1 MYGSIYAEGP
11 CWRSKAVCSLVS
23 HITCDDERRSSET
36 IEGSRTPVPTCKP
49 CCNHG
54 PCGIDPIPV
63 LSAQSRLSPAPR
75 CLCHR
80 RRHCRCRLRRRCRRR
95 RHILY
100 THFTMAQKARSSQRR
115 PCEFG
120 GMQLFA
126 PEAWRA
132 APLALLLTR
141 SAQMAQPTVR
151 LPQLSQRW
159 ARPHWPSVTRAA
171 ACVSDTARRLPAHCE
186 TMGVR

>member
-1 MYGSIYAEGP
+1 MERGDDTASASVHLDVLYRVCYDPPPMNKPVREG
-11 CWRSKAVCSLVS
+11 
-23 HITCDDERRSSET
+23 ET
-36 IEGSRTPVPTCKP
+36 IEATRGPV
-49 CCNHG
+49 

-151 LPQLSQRW
+151 LPQL
-159 ARPHWPSVTRAA
+159 
-171 ACVSDTARRLPAHCE
+171 
-186 TMGVR
+186 